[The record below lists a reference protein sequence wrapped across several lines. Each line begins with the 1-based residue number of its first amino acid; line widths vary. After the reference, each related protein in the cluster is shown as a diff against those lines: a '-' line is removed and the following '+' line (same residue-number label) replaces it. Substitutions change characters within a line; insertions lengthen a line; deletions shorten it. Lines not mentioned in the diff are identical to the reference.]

1 MKFTAA
7 AILAIG
13 AAATKITQYG
23 GEGDLPFPAPDC
35 PPKPSKSEMYGATP
49 EEVFDHIDADGSG
62 LIDAHE
68 GFNALYCMVEWGEM
82 TREEAEGVFEYLGSF
97 VGEDYM
103 LSKSE
108 AKAAMEAHPYYAE
121 GGEELAQKKE
131 CGPKPSESDMKA
143 AEPEDVFDMIDADGS
158 GDIDEKEGKFALGCA
173 VEWELLTVEEAEWA
187 GEFLSGHAG
196 EDGKLDKAEAQA
208 AMEELEGME

>member
-23 GEGDLPFPAPDC
+23 GEGDLPFPPPEC

-68 GFNALYCMVEWGEM
+68 GFNALYCMVEWEEM

-97 VGEDYM
+97 VGDDYM

-108 AKAAMEAHPYYAE
+108 AKAAFEAHPYYGE
-121 GGEELAQKKE
+121 GGEELAQEKE
-131 CGPKPSESDMKA
+131 CGPKPSESDMNDA
-143 AEPEDVFDMIDADGS
+143 HPEYVFDMIDADGS

-173 VEWELLTVEEAEWA
+173 VEWEFLTVEEAKWA
-187 GEFLSGHAG
+187 ADFLSGHAG

-208 AMEELEGME
+208 AMEELESME

>member
-68 GFNALYCMVEWGEM
+68 GFDALYCMVEWGEM

-97 VGEDYM
+97 VGEDRM

-187 GEFLSGHAG
+187 ADFLSGHAG

>member
-1 MKFTAA
+1 MTKKITATQIKGYKRNAIFNKINKNKNKQLKITMKFTAA

-23 GEGDLPFPAPDC
+23 GEGDLPFPPPEC

-49 EEVFDHIDADGSG
+49 EEIFDHIDADNSG

-68 GFNALYCMVEWGEM
+68 GFNALYCMVEWEEM

-108 AKAAMEAHPYYAE
+108 MKAAMEAHPYYGE
-121 GGEELAQKKE
+121 GGEELAQEKE
-131 CGPKPSESDMKA
+131 CGPMPYEYMKE

-158 GDIDEKEGKFALGCA
+158 GDIDA
-173 VEWELLTVEEAEWA
+173 
-187 GEFLSGHAG
+187 
-196 EDGKLDKAEAQA
+196 
-208 AMEELEGME
+208 

>member
-23 GEGDLPFPAPDC
+23 GEGDLPFPPPEC
-35 PPKPSKSEMYGATP
+35 PPKPSESEMYGATP
-49 EEVFDHIDADGSG
+49 EEIFDHIDADGSG
-62 LIDAHE
+62 DIDAQE

-82 TREEAEGVFEYLGSF
+82 SREEAEDVFEYLGGHA
-97 VGEDYM
+97 GEDGK
-103 LSKSE
+103 LDKAE
-108 AKAAMEAHPYYAE
+108 AKAAFEEYE
-121 GGEELAQKKE
+121 GGEELAQEKE
-131 CGPKPSESDMKA
+131 CGPKPSEEEMDA
-143 AEPEDVFDMIDADGS
+143 AHPEEVFDLIDADGS

-173 VEWELLTVEEAEWA
+173 VEWELLTVEEAMWA
-187 GEFLSGHAG
+187 ADFLSGHAG

-208 AMEELEGME
+208 AMEELEDME

>member
-23 GEGDLPFPAPDC
+23 GEGDLPYPAPDC
-35 PPKPSKSEMYGATP
+35 GPKPAKGDMNGASV
-49 EEVFDHIDADGSG
+49 EEVFDKIDADGSG
-62 LIDAHE
+62 LIDEQE
-68 GFNALYCMVEWGEM
+68 GFNALYCMVEWEEIDE
-82 TREEAEGVFEYLGSF
+82 EEAFAIFEYLGDF

-108 AKAAMEAHPYYAE
+108 AKAALEAHPYYGE
-121 GGEELAQKKE
+121 GGEELAQEKE
-131 CGPKPSESDMKA
+131 CGPMPDMEDA
-143 AEPEDVFDMIDADGS
+143 HPEDVFDMIDADGS

-173 VEWELLTVEEAEWA
+173 VEWKILTVEEAEWA

-208 AMEELEGME
+208 AMEELESME

>member
-1 MKFTAA
+1 MGNKNKNKQLKITMKFTAA

-23 GEGDLPFPAPDC
+23 GEGDLPFPPPEC

-82 TREEAEGVFEYLGSF
+82 TREEAEGVF
-97 VGEDYM
+97 
-103 LSKSE
+103 
-108 AKAAMEAHPYYAE
+108 
-121 GGEELAQKKE
+121 
-131 CGPKPSESDMKA
+131 
-143 AEPEDVFDMIDADGS
+143 DMIDADGS

-173 VEWELLTVEEAEWA
+173 VEWEFLTVEEAMWA
-187 GEFLSGHAG
+187 AEFLSGHAG

-208 AMEELEGME
+208 AMEELESME